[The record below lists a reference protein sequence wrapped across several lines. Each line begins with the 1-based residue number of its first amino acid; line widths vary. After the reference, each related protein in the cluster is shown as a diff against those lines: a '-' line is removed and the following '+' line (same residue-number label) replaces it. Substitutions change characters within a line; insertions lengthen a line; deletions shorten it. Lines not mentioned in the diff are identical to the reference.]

1 MIKKYDDDDDDHDHE
16 NSLRYLRFSQIWKK
30 VAVYVFFK
38 LHDKIS

>member
-1 MIKKYDDDDDDHDHE
+1 MMMMIMITRIAYVIYVFLKFE
-16 NSLRYLRFSQIWKK
+16 KK